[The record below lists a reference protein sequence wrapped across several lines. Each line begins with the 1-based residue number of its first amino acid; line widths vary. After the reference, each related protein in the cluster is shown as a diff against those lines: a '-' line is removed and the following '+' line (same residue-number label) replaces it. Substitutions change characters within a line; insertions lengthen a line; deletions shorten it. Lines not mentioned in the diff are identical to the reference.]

1 MSIILPY
8 YLRTPQYKLPW
19 KRGCLSPD
27 SEHRMS
33 GSPQTIAP
41 PWKYD
46 DLLTSVPVVYKYML
60 LLKWEFNLSVLH
72 SISSDN
78 SLLYVSYLHTRW
90 NENRF
95 TETNAIL
102 LYMHEEVKGKSSLF
116 IDLVA
121 GFVLSVLS
129 PSSSGLRDDLQTLW
143 ASIRYN
149 QSTHAGEPKRT
160 GNSFVSSVGNV
171 PQLLWLSKENGV
183 TLRVQRSLPR
193 SA

>member
-41 PWKYD
+41 PWKYE
-46 DLLTSVPVVYKYML
+46 DLLASILAVYEVVL
-60 LLKWEFNLSVLH
+60 LRKWGFNLSVFH

-78 SLLYVSYLHTRW
+78 SLLYVSHFHTYW

-95 TETNAIL
+95 TEINTIL
-102 LYMHEEVKGKSSLF
+102 LYMHEEVKDKSSLF

-149 QSTHAGEPKRT
+149 QGTHAGEPKRT

-183 TLRVQRSLPR
+183 TLWV
-193 SA
+193 